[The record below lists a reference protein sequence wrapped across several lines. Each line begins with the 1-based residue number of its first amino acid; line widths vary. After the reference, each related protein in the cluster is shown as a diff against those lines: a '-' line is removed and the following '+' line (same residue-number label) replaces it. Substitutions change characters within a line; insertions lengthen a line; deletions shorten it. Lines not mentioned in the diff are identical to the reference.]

1 VIIKI
6 NSGFTTKLGILT
18 ILLINITLNQLRAQ
32 ERYGITLSNFGGINT
47 ATINPSFTV
56 NSKTFLDVNFLTA
69 GLTIEN
75 NFVFYHKNDFKFS
88 ELLRA
93 NPNLPTNEVRGE
105 GLDYSLK
112 YQNLTGLAYVEALG
126 PSFSLNIGKHAGG
139 LFTRTVAAS
148 SFVNVP
154 QDLGVL
160 LFEGIR
166 YKPLYGKEISGQKI
180 NVDALGW
187 SEIGLNYS
195 YNYLSG
201 YYNNWSVGIN
211 IKQLLGYSGAYLS
224 ADDLKL
230 NVVNRDTVDITNILA
245 NIGYS
250 LPINYGSNGY
260 SRTKPL
266 FLGKGIGLDFGFTFR
281 RNLDFAPM
289 GRVTRYCESYFQ
301 PYRYKLGVA
310 VSGLGNIH
318 FNKNTREHTFENRSA
333 LWENIDTTE
342 FRNINDFFENLSSVF
357 YGDPHSLP
365 TEEDSMIVGL
375 PTVLNLNADYQY
387 FPNWYLSGMLVLP
400 VKSSDYQLMFPKK
413 ALLGIRYE
421 TDDLEFN
428 FSSSFFNF
436 QKLHIGFFVRYKYF
450 SIGTSKLE
458 SLVKATNLYG
468 INLYFSIKFH
478 LIKGYCL
485 SLPPKHDC
493 GRFQF

>member
-1 VIIKI
+1 
-6 NSGFTTKLGILT
+6 
-18 ILLINITLNQLRAQ
+18 
-32 ERYGITLSNFGGINT
+32 
-47 ATINPSFTV
+47 
-56 NSKTFLDVNFLTA
+56 
-69 GLTIEN
+69 
-75 NFVFYHKNDFKFS
+75 
-88 ELLRA
+88 
-93 NPNLPTNEVRGE
+93 
-105 GLDYSLK
+105 
-112 YQNLTGLAYVEALG
+112 
-126 PSFSLNIGKHAGG
+126 
-139 LFTRTVAAS
+139 
-148 SFVNVP
+148 
-154 QDLGVL
+154 
-160 LFEGIR
+160 
-166 YKPLYGKEISGQKI
+166 
-180 NVDALGW
+180 
-187 SEIGLNYS
+187 
-195 YNYLSG
+195 
-201 YYNNWSVGIN
+201 
-211 IKQLLGYSGAYLS
+211 
-224 ADDLKL
+224 
-230 NVVNRDTVDITNILA
+230 VDITNILA

-266 FLGKGIGLDFGFTFR
+266 FVGKGIGLDFGFTFR

-365 TEEDSMIVGL
+365 TEEDNMIVGL